1 MYSQCF
7 HGWKIIVAALLQS
20 YAAVYD
26 AAEKSEKFV
35 VSIQCQ
41 NKYETIDE
49 LIWTFFISGS
59 EVSFKGDY
67 SLVYKKLSCTRRNF
81 GWLRAVQS

>member
-49 LIWTFFISGS
+49 LI
-59 EVSFKGDY
+59 
-67 SLVYKKLSCTRRNF
+67 
-81 GWLRAVQS
+81 